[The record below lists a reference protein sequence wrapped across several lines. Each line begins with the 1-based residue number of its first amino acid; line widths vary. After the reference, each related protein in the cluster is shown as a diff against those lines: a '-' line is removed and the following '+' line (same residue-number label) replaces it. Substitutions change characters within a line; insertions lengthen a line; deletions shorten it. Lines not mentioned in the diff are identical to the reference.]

1 MKFKF
6 GLNLPWGIYIS
17 ILTLLIIATYIWDNV
32 DSTDTKDLINY
43 ICLILTLSIIQGALL
58 IRMGK
63 FDIYK
68 NILNALW
75 NIETAATFL
84 YGMYVILLYSNLP
97 PHMELPFSQ
106 WSSENIEL
114 FTSIIILFSVI
125 CVARAGYSIAEIF
138 KAPILKTLPIGTIAS
153 DLDSSKKRS
162 NKKNHSTKRRK
173 KRITQQAN
181 AS

>member
-6 GLNLPWGIYIS
+6 GLNLPWGIYAS
-17 ILTLLIIATYIWDNV
+17 ILTLLTIATYIWDNV

-43 ICLILTLSIIQGALL
+43 ICFILTLSIIQGALL

-84 YGMYVILLYSNLP
+84 YGMHVILLYSKVP
-97 PHMELPFSQ
+97 SHMELPFSQ
-106 WSSENIEL
+106 WSSENVEL

-138 KAPILKTLPIGTIAS
+138 KAPILKTLPIGTTVPE
-153 DLDSSKKRS
+153 LDTSKKHP

-173 KRITQQAN
+173 K
-181 AS
+181 